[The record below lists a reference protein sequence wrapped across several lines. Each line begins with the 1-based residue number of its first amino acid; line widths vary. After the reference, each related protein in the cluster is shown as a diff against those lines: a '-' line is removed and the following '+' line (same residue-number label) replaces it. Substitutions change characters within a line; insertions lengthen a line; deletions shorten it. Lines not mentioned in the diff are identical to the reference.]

1 MPDVPCPG
9 NCNRRFREAR
19 EAYGQAML
27 AYDPLDPDQSRPEPP
42 EIRPWPG
49 EPVWC
54 ARDAARIG
62 RELAELDEVA
72 SLLAASADGYTS
84 ASSDQRVSG
93 SPSHPSPSPAGDD
106 LDELVSVL
114 AGWEDAYREVRGW
127 PSPPR
132 RGSLASRLTSCVA
145 WLATHLPGILAHE
158 GIGEPFG
165 SEICTWHRE
174 MVAKAK
180 AGARTIRK
188 PLRCPGCGL
197 LTLVWDEG
205 EPDVRC
211 GNPECRRVML
221 YSEYEAEVAMRAGQS
236 QAVA

>member
-180 AGARTIRK
+180 AGARKIRK

-211 GNPECRRVML
+211 GNRDCAVVMS
-221 YSEYEAEVAMRAGQS
+221 YSTYEAEIQVRAG
-236 QAVA
+236 AA